1 MEIKGTIGGAGVGYD
16 VAGIGDVNGDG
27 LADVGVGA
35 PWPACC
41 GVGDAYVVFG
51 KPDTDPIALLEP
63 RGAAVY
69 IAGESVQDG
78 LGESFSPAGDVDG
91 DGFDDFVVG
100 APGADHNGR
109 RGSGSAYVIRGREK
123 WRNMR
128 LARNSWYRRIDGARS
143 GQAVGGSAATGD
155 FTGDGRTDILLGSF
169 CFGQA
174 RRCTLS
180 APGAAFLTTLP

>member
-1 MEIKGTIGGAGVGYD
+1 MEIKGTIGGAGVGYA

-35 PWPACC
+35 PWPSCC

-51 KPDTDPIALLEP
+51 KSDTEPVELLEP
-63 RGAAVY
+63 RGSAVR
-69 IAGESVQDG
+69 IRGASVQDR
-78 LGESFSPAGDVDG
+78 LGRALAPLGDLDG
-91 DGFDDFVVG
+91 DGFDDFVV
-100 APGADHNGR
+100 AASGADHNGR
-109 RGSGSAYVIRGREK
+109 RGSGSGYVIRGRGT
-123 WRNMR
+123 WQNMILTR
-128 LARNSWYRRIDGARS
+128 SSWHRRIDGARS